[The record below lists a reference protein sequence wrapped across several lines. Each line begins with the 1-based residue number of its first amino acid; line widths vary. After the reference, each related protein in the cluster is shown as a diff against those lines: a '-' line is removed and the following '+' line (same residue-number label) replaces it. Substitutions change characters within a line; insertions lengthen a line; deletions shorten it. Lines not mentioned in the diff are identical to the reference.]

1 MKQLDKIYEAATFRH
16 WIIGTTGLLSLTEG
30 KQTK

>member
-1 MKQLDKIYEAATFRH
+1 MKQLDKIYEAAAFRH

-30 KQTK
+30 KQMK